1 MNDEAWGWL
10 SLIGI
15 PALISSVPLT
25 LCRWGWSKMKQKM
38 SDMKATELGLQ
49 ALLRDRLVQ
58 AYNHSVHTRGFCP
71 IYEKE
76 NITGMYEQYHNLGGN
91 GAVKKLYDEIMDLPT
106 QPKKEL
112 KKWN

>member
-1 MNDEAWGWL
+1 MDDEAWGWL

-15 PALISSVPLT
+15 PALISSIPLT
-25 LCRWGWSKMKQKM
+25 VARWSWSKMKQKM
-38 SDMKATELGLQ
+38 RDMRATELGLQ

-58 AYNHSVHTRGFCP
+58 AYNHSVHGRGFCP

-91 GAVKKLYDEIMDLPT
+91 GAVKKLYDEMMDLPT
-106 QPKKEL
+106 QLKEE
-112 KKWN
+112 K